1 MAMKKTWRNM
11 ATYSI
16 SKLNAIAQFILLIC
30 LGNYVVL
37 LPLTE
42 YFVI

>member
-1 MAMKKTWRNM
+1 MKKTWRNM

-16 SKLNAIAQFILLIC
+16 GKLNAITQFILLIC

-37 LPLTE
+37 LTLTE
-42 YFVI
+42 DFII